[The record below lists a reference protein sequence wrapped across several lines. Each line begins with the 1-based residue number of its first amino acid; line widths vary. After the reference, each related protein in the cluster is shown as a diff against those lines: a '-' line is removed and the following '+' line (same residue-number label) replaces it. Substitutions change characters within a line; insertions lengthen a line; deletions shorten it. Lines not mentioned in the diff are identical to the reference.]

1 MRTHADRLR
10 HTLLYELFGLLTCTP
25 LAAWALDRELLRVGL
40 LSVSMSAAA
49 MVCNYLFNLAF
60 DHLLLRLGRPLNVRP
75 PWLRAVHALSFEA
88 SLTLLTVPLIMWWL
102 DLSPWA
108 ALATDAG
115 YTGFFLAYTYLYNRA
130 YDAAFPMPVSPATET
145 TGD

>member
-10 HTLLYELFGLLTCTP
+10 HTLLYELFGLVLCTP
-25 LAAWALDRELLRVGL
+25 LASWALGRDLLRVGL

-75 PWLRAVHALSFEA
+75 PWLRALHALSFEV

-108 ALATDAG
+108 ALLTDLG
-115 YTGFFLAYTYLYNRA
+115 YTGFFLVYTYIYNWA
-130 YDAAFPMPVSPATET
+130 YDAAFPIPAQPVTESA
-145 TGD
+145 GD